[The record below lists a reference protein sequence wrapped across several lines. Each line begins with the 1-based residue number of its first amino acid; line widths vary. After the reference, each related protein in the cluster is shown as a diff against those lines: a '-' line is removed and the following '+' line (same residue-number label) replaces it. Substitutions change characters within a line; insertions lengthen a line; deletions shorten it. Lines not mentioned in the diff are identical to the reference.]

1 MANGKRVAVI
11 GVGRVGA
18 TAAFALLHTGL
29 VAELVL
35 IDHDPARAE
44 GEAMDLAHATPL
56 LTPCRVWAGSYGD
69 VREADIAII
78 AAGRASATRDES
90 RLDLVGD
97 NVRVTEAI
105 VARLDAVGFAGIL
118 LVATNPVDVL
128 TRVAQRRYRLPVT
141 RVIGSGTVLDTARLR
156 HLLARQCG
164 VDPRSVH
171 AYVAGEHGDS
181 EIAVWSATSVGGLAV
196 DRFAQQ
202 QGVTLDRQALLAEVR
217 GAAPAIIERKGAT
230 NVAIAAALARLVS
243 CILRDERSVLMV
255 STLLTGPYGA
265 HDVCLSV
272 PCVVGAGGIERVIE
286 LELSAE
292 ECSGLRA
299 SVEILRHTLRQVGVE
314 SSSPGT

>member
-1 MANGKRVAVI
+1 MATAHRVVII

-29 VAELVL
+29 VRELVL
-35 IDHDPARAE
+35 IDQDPARAE

-56 LTPCRVWAGSYGD
+56 LTPARVWAGDYHEARG
-69 VREADIAII
+69 ADIAII

-90 RLDLVGD
+90 RLALVGD

-105 VARLDAVGFAGIL
+105 VERLDAVGFAGIL

-128 TRVAQRRYRLPVT
+128 TRVAQLRSRQPAA

-156 HLLARQCG
+156 HLLAEQCG

-171 AYVAGEHGDS
+171 GYVAGEHGDS
-181 EIAVWSATSVGGLAV
+181 EIPLWSATTVGGLPVA
-196 DRFAQQ
+196 RFARQ
-202 QGVTLDRQALLAEVR
+202 QGAPLDPDAILAEVR

-230 NVAIAAALARLVS
+230 NFAIGASLARLVS

-255 STLLTGPYGA
+255 STLLAGEYGE

-272 PCVVGAGGIERVIE
+272 PCVVGARGVERLIE
-286 LELSAE
+286 LDLTAE
-292 ECSGLRA
+292 ERSGLHA
-299 SVEILRHTLRQVGVE
+299 SAEILRQTLRQVM
-314 SSSPGT
+314 TR

>member
-1 MANGKRVAVI
+1 MAKTHRVVII

-35 IDHDPARAE
+35 IDQDPARAE

-56 LTPCRVWAGSYGD
+56 LTPCRVWAGGYDD
-69 VREADIAII
+69 VRAADIAIV
-78 AAGRASATRDES
+78 AAGRASASRDES

-97 NVRVTEAI
+97 NVRVAEAI
-105 VARLDAVGFAGIL
+105 VAQLDAAGFTGIL

-128 TRVAQRRYRLPVT
+128 TRVAQLRSRLPAA

-156 HLLARQCG
+156 HLLAEQCG

-171 AYVAGEHGDS
+171 GYVLGEHGDS
-181 EIAVWSATSVGGLAV
+181 EIAAWSATTVGGLAV
-196 DRFAQQ
+196 AHFARQ
-202 QGVTLDRQALLAEVR
+202 QGVTLDPEAILARVR

-243 CILRDERSVLMV
+243 CILRNERSVLMV
-255 STLLTGPYGA
+255 STLLTGQYGEQ
-265 HDVCLSV
+265 DVCLSV
-272 PCVVGAGGIERVIE
+272 PCVLGARGIARVIE
-286 LELSAE
+286 LDLTGEERAGLHASA
-292 ECSGLRA
+292 
-299 SVEILRHTLRQVGVE
+299 EILRATLRRVAPRV
-314 SSSPGT
+314 

>member
-1 MANGKRVAVI
+1 MTAAHRVVII

-29 VAELVL
+29 VGELVL
-35 IDHDPARAE
+35 IDQDPARAE

-56 LTPCRVWAGSYGD
+56 LTPARVWAGD
-69 VREADIAII
+69 FAEAREADIAII

-97 NVRVTEAI
+97 NVRVTEEI
-105 VARLDAVGFAGIL
+105 VDRLDAVGFTGIL

-128 TRVAQRRYRLPVT
+128 TRVAQLRSHQPAA

-156 HLLARQCG
+156 HRLAQQCG

-171 AYVAGEHGDS
+171 GYVAGEHGDS
-181 EIAVWSATSVGGLAV
+181 EVALWSATTVGGLSVAH
-196 DRFAQQ
+196 FAQQ
-202 QGVTLDRQALLAEVR
+202 QGVALNPEAILAEVR

-230 NVAIAAALARLVS
+230 NFAIGAALARLVA

-255 STLLTGPYGA
+255 STLLSGEYGE
-265 HDVCLSV
+265 HEVCLSV
-272 PCVVGAGGIERVIE
+272 PCVLGARGVERVIE
-286 LELSAE
+286 LDLTAE
-292 ECSGLRA
+292 EHARLHA
-299 SVEILRHTLRQVGVE
+299 SAEILRETLRQV
-314 SSSPGT
+314 PPR

>member
-1 MANGKRVAVI
+1 MATAHRVVII

-29 VAELVL
+29 VGELVL
-35 IDHDPARAE
+35 IDQDPARAE

-56 LTPCRVWAGSYGD
+56 LTPARVWAGDYPEA
-69 VREADIAII
+69 READIAII

-105 VARLDAVGFAGIL
+105 VDRLDAAGFAGIL

-128 TRVAQRRYRLPVT
+128 TRVAQLRSRQPAA
-141 RVIGSGTVLDTARLR
+141 RVMGSGTVLDTARLR

-171 AYVAGEHGDS
+171 GYVAGEHGDS
-181 EIAVWSATSVGGLAV
+181 EVALWSATTVGGLSVAH
-196 DRFAQQ
+196 FARQ
-202 QGVTLDRQALLAEVR
+202 QGVALNPEAILAEVR

-230 NVAIAAALARLVS
+230 NFAIGAALARLVA

-255 STLLTGPYGA
+255 STLLTGEYDE

-272 PCVVGAGGIERVIE
+272 PCVLGAGGVERVIE
-286 LELSAE
+286 LDLTAE
-292 ECSGLRA
+292 ERAGLHA
-299 SVEILRHTLRQVGVE
+299 SAEILRATLRQVA
-314 SSSPGT
+314 PR

>member
-1 MANGKRVAVI
+1 MANGPRVAII

-35 IDHDPARAE
+35 IDQDPARAE

-56 LTPCRVWAGSYGD
+56 LTPCRVWAGGYAD
-69 VREADIAII
+69 VGEADIAII

-97 NVRVTEAI
+97 NVRVTEAV
-105 VARLDAVGFAGIL
+105 VAQLDAVGFAGIL

-128 TRVAQRRYRLPVT
+128 TRVAQLRSRLPAA

-156 HLLARQCG
+156 HLLAQQCG

-171 AYVAGEHGDS
+171 GYVAGEHGDS
-181 EIAVWSATSVGGLAV
+181 EIALWSATTVGGLAV
-196 DRFAQQ
+196 DRFARQ
-202 QGVTLDRQALLAEVR
+202 QGVTLDREAILAEVR

-255 STLLTGPYGA
+255 STLLTGQYGE
-265 HDVCLSV
+265 HGICLSV
-272 PCVVGAGGIERVIE
+272 PCVLGADGIERVIE
-286 LELSAE
+286 LDLSEAELT
-292 ECSGLRA
+292 GLRA
-299 SVEILRHTLRQVGVE
+299 SAEILRRTLHQLRVTTQT
-314 SSSPGT
+314 PGE

>member
-1 MANGKRVAVI
+1 MAKTHRVVII

-35 IDHDPARAE
+35 IDQDPARAE

-56 LTPCRVWAGSYGD
+56 LTPCRVWAGGYDD
-69 VREADIAII
+69 VRAADIAIV
-78 AAGRASATRDES
+78 AAGRASASRDES

-97 NVRVTEAI
+97 NVRVAEAI
-105 VARLDAVGFAGIL
+105 VAQLDAAGFTGIL

-128 TRVAQRRYRLPVT
+128 TRVAQLRSRLPAA

-156 HLLARQCG
+156 HLLAEQCG

-171 AYVAGEHGDS
+171 GYVLGEHGDS
-181 EIAVWSATSVGGLAV
+181 EIAAWSTTTVGGLPVAH
-196 DRFAQQ
+196 FARQ
-202 QGVTLDRQALLAEVR
+202 QGVTLDPEAILARVR

-243 CILRDERSVLMV
+243 CILRNERSVLMV
-255 STLLTGPYGA
+255 STLLTGQYGEQ
-265 HDVCLSV
+265 DVCLSV
-272 PCVVGAGGIERVIE
+272 PCVLGARGIARVIE
-286 LELSAE
+286 LDLTGEERAGLHASA
-292 ECSGLRA
+292 
-299 SVEILRHTLRQVGVE
+299 EILRATLRRVAPRV
-314 SSSPGT
+314 